1 MARDTREPQSY
12 GSGEDWVPGRT
23 GQRVNDPK
31 AEPEPEHAEL
41 YDERRESD
49 RRDSN
54 QGGHLS
60 DFQRADGAEP
70 SDYVSDPYTP
80 VQKVTTRDG
89 GAKRD
94 SFFRKRDYE

>member
-1 MARDTREPQSY
+1 MARDPREPQSH
-12 GSGEDWVPGRT
+12 GSGEDWVTGRT

-31 AEPEPEHAEL
+31 SEPLPEHAEF
-41 YDERRESD
+41 YDERSESD
-49 RRDSN
+49 TSDFD
-54 QGGHLS
+54 QGGRV
-60 DFQRADGAEP
+60 FQFQLADGAEP

-80 VQKVTTRDG
+80 VQKVTSRDS